1 LYTVKGKISVELQR
15 FSALERDMLGES
27 KISLV
32 SVGVDIGSSTSHLIF
47 SRLDLERQG
56 SRYVIVD
63 RTVLHESAIL
73 LTPYATDN
81 TSIDA
86 QALGRFIEEQYA
98 SAKLA
103 REDVDTGAL
112 ILTGVALL
120 RENARA
126 IADLFAEEAG
136 KFVAVS
142 AGDSLEAIM
151 AAHGSGAASMSS
163 GTGSNVMNVDIGGGT
178 TKLVICTEGRPESIA
193 TVDIGARLVAF
204 DDEGTITRLEDSGRL
219 LGRDLGIAL
228 ELGKPLSPDDAR
240 RLAKSMAE
248 HLFEHIRNQDLSEAA
263 TRLLRTPRLST
274 EFTVG
279 AYTFSGGVSEY
290 IYQREPA
297 RFGDLGSLLGSELD
311 RLMREAGLNVLE
323 PAGGIRATVIGAS
336 QYSVQVSGSTIFVHP
351 DDAVPVR
358 NVPVIRPAFELP
370 DAAIDASAVAAA
382 LRDDLE
388 RYNLNTGESPVAI
401 ALRWQGSATYDRL
414 DSFCKGVTEG
424 MAPLLARNHPV
435 ILVYDTDVGGLAGIH
450 LKSEMAIANPVIS
463 IDGIELRAFDFVDIG
478 SLIPSTG
485 AVPVVI
491 KSLVFPG
498 QGLDRPVS

>member
-1 LYTVKGKISVELQR
+1 MKGKAYVETQR
-15 FSALERDMLGES
+15 FSALERDMLAES

-56 SRYVIVD
+56 SRYVIVN

-73 LTPYATDN
+73 LTPYTTGN
-81 TSIDA
+81 SSIDA

-98 SAKLA
+98 SANLR

-151 AAHGSGAASMSS
+151 AAHGSGAASMSALS
-163 GTGSNVMNVDIGGGT
+163 GSNVMNVDIGGGT

-204 DDEGTITRLEDSGRL
+204 DEEGTITRLEESGRL
-219 LGRDLGIAL
+219 LGRELGIPLAL
-228 ELGKPLSPDDAR
+228 GSRLSPTDAS
-240 RLAKSMAE
+240 RLAKSMAAL
-248 HLFEHIRNQDLSEAA
+248 LFEHIRNQVLSEGAA
-263 TRLLRTPRLST
+263 RLLRTPRLST
-274 EFTVG
+274 DYPVDG
-279 AYTFSGGVSEY
+279 YTFSGGVSEY
-290 IYQREPA
+290 IYRREPT
-297 RFGDLGSLLGSELD
+297 RFGDLGSTLGAELD
-311 RLMREAGLNVLE
+311 RLMREAGLPMLE

-336 QYSVQVSGSTIFVHP
+336 QYSVQVSGSTIFIHP
-351 DDAVPVR
+351 SDAVPLRNIPVVR
-358 NVPVIRPAFELP
+358 PEFQLP
-370 DAAIDASAVAAA
+370 DEAIDASAVAEA
-382 LRDDLE
+382 LRADLE
-388 RYNLNTGESPVAI
+388 RYNLDTGDSPVAI

-414 DSFCKGVTEG
+414 DAFCRGVTEG
-424 MAPLLARNHPV
+424 ASALLAKNHPV

-450 LKSEMAIANPVIS
+450 LKSEMAIANPVVS
-463 IDGIELRAFDFVDIG
+463 IDGVELRAFDFIDIG
-478 SLIPSTG
+478 GLIPSTG

-498 QGLDRPVS
+498 QGLDYPAT

>member
-1 LYTVKGKISVELQR
+1 
-15 FSALERDMLGES
+15 MLGES
-27 KISLV
+27 RISLV

-63 RTVLHESAIL
+63 RAVLHESAIL
-73 LTPYATDN
+73 LTPYAAN

-86 QALGRFIEEQYA
+86 QALGRFIEEQYS
-98 SAKLA
+98 SANLR

-142 AGDSLEAIM
+142 AGDNLEAIM
-151 AAHGSGAASMSS
+151 AAHGSGAAAISS
-163 GTGSNVMNVDIGGGT
+163 QTGLTVMNVDVGGGT
-178 TKLVICTEGRPESIA
+178 TKLVICTEGRPDSIA
-193 TVDIGARLVAF
+193 AVDIGARLVAF
-204 DDEGTITRLEDSGRL
+204 DEEGTITRLENSGRL
-219 LGRDLGIAL
+219 LGSELGIPL
-228 ELGKPLSPDDAR
+228 ELGKQLSPADAS
-240 RLAKSMAE
+240 RLAEAMAE
-248 HLFEHIRNQDLSEAA
+248 LLLEHIRNLTLSQGAA
-263 TRLLRTPRLST
+263 RLLRTPRLGPDYQ
-274 EFTVG
+274 VD

-297 RFGDLGSLLGSELD
+297 RFGDLGSLLGAELE
-311 RLMREAGLNVLE
+311 RLMREAGLKVLE

-336 QYSVQVSGSTIFVHP
+336 QYSVQVSGSTIFIHP
-351 DDAVPVR
+351 EDAVPVR
-358 NVPVIRPAFELP
+358 NIPVIRPEFALP
-370 DAAIDASAVAAA
+370 EDAIDAGAIAAA
-382 LRDDLE
+382 LKDDLE
-388 RYNLNTGESPVAI
+388 RYNLDGGDSPVAI

-414 DSFCKGVTEG
+414 DAFCRGVIDGT
-424 MAPLLARNHPV
+424 ASLLARNHPV

-450 LKSEMAIANPVIS
+450 LKSELAIPNAVIS
-463 IDGIELRAFDFVDIG
+463 IDGVELRAFDFIDVG
-478 SLIPSTG
+478 GLIPSTG

-491 KSLVFPG
+491 KSLVFPS
-498 QGLDRPVS
+498 QGLDQPAS